1 MYKENKRAERRYNTY
16 IKAKKQIDILKY
28 YDFSKEKFIL
38 GKYKKQHALNC
49 GRAGCPSCCNPR
61 RTFGYITLK
70 EEIANI
76 NYKENL
82 KEA

>member
-1 MYKENKRAERRYNTY
+1 MYKENKRSQRRYNSY
-16 IKAKKQIDILKY
+16 IKAKKQINILKQ
-28 YDFSKEKFIL
+28 YDFNEEKFIL

-49 GRAGCPSCCNPR
+49 GRSGCFMCCNPR
-61 RTFGYITLK
+61 RTFGHITLK

-82 KEA
+82 KED

>member
-16 IKAKKQIDILKY
+16 IKAKKQINILKQ
-28 YDFSKEKFIL
+28 YDFNEEKFIL

-49 GRAGCPSCCNPR
+49 GRSGCFMCCNPR
-61 RTFGYITLK
+61 RTFGHITLK